1 MKNIIFLFS
10 FVLTNYLS
18 TAQTPDSL
26 KIVSWNVFLRPAI
39 LKDKQTERVD
49 SISKSILS
57 FDADVVVLQEVFHK
71 KSRKR
76 LIETLSERY
85 PYHTRMGKKTFWG
98 VPSGNCIFSKDSIH
112 SERFVYYK
120 RAMNADKMAKK
131 GAISI
136 EITHAGKPIT
146 ILGTHLQAGGGKEG
160 AQIRKSQIDEIA
172 ELSKHEKRNPVIFA
186 GDFNIRY
193 QDTLYNYLNKRLFSL
208 NFEPWNIELG
218 TSNLADHDLT
228 DVSGTPKW
236 IDFILLRSNEGKGIR
251 VRRSQIKEPRCLF
264 QQKRCRVSDHN
275 PIITVFEW

>member
-1 MKNIIFLFS
+1 MKSLYLLLLLLFS
-10 FVLTNYLS
+10 S
-18 TAQTPDSL
+18 TGSFAQSHDSL
-26 KIVSWNVFLRPAI
+26 TVVSWNVFLRPAI
-39 LKDKQTERVD
+39 LKDRQKERVD
-49 SISKSILS
+49 SISNSILN

-76 LIETLSERY
+76 LIEALSERY

-112 SERFVYYK
+112 SEQFVYYK

-136 EITHAGKPIT
+136 EITHLGKPIT
-146 ILGTHLQAGGGKEG
+146 ILGTHLQAGGGIEG
-160 AQIRKSQIDEIA
+160 AQIRKTQIDQIA
-172 ELSKHEKRNPVIFA
+172 ELSKRNDRSPIIFA

-193 QDTLYNYLNKRLFSL
+193 QDTLYNYLNKKLLST
-208 NFEPWNIELG
+208 NIEPGNIDLG

-236 IDFILLRSNEGKGIR
+236 IDFILLRPNKEISI
-251 VRRSQIKEPRCLF
+251 RRSSITEPRCLF

-275 PIITVFEW
+275 PIFTVFEW